1 MNIFQIATISA
12 MTVNIILGIMVFVM
26 NPTRRANR
34 CFLITTASF
43 LAWLM
48 CLAVGSVLTDDRVLI
63 WIAEAGAIS
72 ALIPISFDLLRIS
85 ISKVDISIKKILL
98 ELRVW
103 PFLFIPVFIICQ
115 TSLFVQDV
123 TFSESGF
130 AQPIY
135 GPGQIIYVVYWLF
148 ALAYIA
154 KQFTRDFKLVQGLA
168 RSELGFTVLAFALA
182 ALLGIGLAQIIP
194 LLTGHKDVIQLAPL
208 SVIALDGIIAYGIV
222 TQRIMNVGDVI
233 RRITAY
239 SLLTA
244 YLVVLYMAVLT
255 GLCFVLSFWFTS
267 PGTFCHLVSALVIAF
282 SMAPAHGKMQK
293 VTDRLF
299 INMQAINERKA
310 LQQANEV
317 VMSIGTTDQLVTR
330 FANVLEDATGTDRV
344 TILLP
349 ANDGAFSQVFPVAE
363 PGAGLHFGQY
373 EPLVTMLGE
382 TKEPVGVDVLRR
394 MRVTGAR
401 LAVLEHLQVLNTSVV
416 IGIRAKG
423 QLEGVL
429 LLGPRLSGKLYSAP
443 EQDTLQMLCNEL
455 GIALENARLYTDVQ
469 NSKIYND
476 ILLDALANG
485 VIAID
490 NNKKVIVFNEKAR
503 AITGMKADEVIGHP
517 VAVLPDSIVAAL
529 DDTLN
534 ERQKLQ
540 DKDVSLL
547 LKSGDTVPVRLS
559 TSVFHGHTDDKLG
572 ALLVINDMTQLKVLE
587 EQVRRTDRLSSL
599 GTLSAGIAHEIKN
612 PLVSIKTFTQLLPER
627 YEDNEFRAT
636 FFELIGKEVT
646 RIDELVNRLLNF
658 ARPTKPSLETINL
671 HELLDDCLTL
681 VGEQMRSQ
689 NIQLVRSF
697 AEGTEELCGD
707 ADLLKQAFVNF
718 ILNAIQC
725 MEDGG
730 DLTIA
735 TSVVEPGNNN
745 LPNHN
750 GVNNRHGILI
760 SIKDTGPGIPEKDIS
775 RVFDPFFTTKSSGT
789 GLGLAVS
796 HGIIEEHDAMITISP
811 NHPVGTCFDILFPSS
826 LTTEDSA

>member
-1 MNIFQIATISA
+1 MNIFQISVICAFV
-12 MTVNIILGIMVFVM
+12 VNIVLGVLVLLT
-26 NPTRRANR
+26 NPSRRANQ
-34 CFLITTASF
+34 CYLVTALVF
-43 LAWLM
+43 AAWLI
-48 CLAVGSVLTDDRVLI
+48 CLAIGSIYKDDSVLF
-63 WIAEAGAIS
+63 WIRQAGAT
-72 ALIPISFDLLRIS
+72 AAFLPATFDLLRIGS
-85 ISKVDISIKKILL
+85 AHPHLNMRRILREMTPWFVL
-98 ELRVW
+98 VPLIVI
-103 PFLFIPVFIICQ
+103 LCQ
-115 TSLFVQDV
+115 TRLFAVGLNFSLD
-123 TFSESGF
+123 GF
-130 AQPIY
+130 AQPVY
-135 GPGQIIYVVYWLF
+135 ASGQFL
-148 ALAYIA
+148 YIA
-154 KQFTRDFKLVQGLA
+154 YWIVALFLLAIRCGRELKEITGIERAEVQFILLASIVAIILGL
-168 RSELGFTVLAFALA
+168 S
-182 ALLGIGLAQIIP
+182 LAQVIP
-194 LLTGHKDVIQLAPL
+194 LLTGNKNIIQLVPL

-244 YLVVLYMAVLT
+244 YLAVLYMAVLT
-255 GLCFVLSFWFTS
+255 GLNFLLSFWFTS

-299 INMQAINERKA
+299 INMQVINERKA

-373 EPLVTMLGE
+373 EPLVTMLSD
-382 TKEPVGVDVLRR
+382 TKEPIGVDVLRR

-401 LAVLEHLQVLNTSVV
+401 LAVLEHLQALNTSIVF
-416 IGIRAKG
+416 GIRTKG
-423 QLEGVL
+423 SLEGVL

-443 EQDTLQMLCNEL
+443 EQDTLQILCNEL
-455 GIALENARLYTDVQ
+455 GVALENARLYTDVQ
-469 NSKIYND
+469 NAKIYND
-476 ILLDALANG
+476 ILLDSLANG

-534 ERQKLQ
+534 ERHKLQ
-540 DKDVSLL
+540 DEDVSMLL
-547 LKSGDTVPVRLS
+547 RTEDTVPVRLS

-572 ALLVINDMTQLKVLE
+572 ALVVINDMTQLKVLE

-796 HGIIEEHDAMITISP
+796 HGIIEEHDAMITITP
-811 NHPVGTCFDILFPSS
+811 NHPVGTCFDILFSS